1 MLLIISKFIRTLKHL
16 PMKKILLLAASI
28 LFLVASCTL
37 EKRVYRNG
45 FNVQW
50 HAMNGHSKNDKSTE
64 ITSTEEVETV
74 AKVVISPM
82 ENRQTATV
90 YELPTQEV
98 ITIAKNDEASIQSNS
113 IATTPLVV
121 SVKGIADQTISVN
134 QKNKEAKQI
143 SKQEIKALKK
153 VVKSQKKSDDVPIGL
168 LYVLCFFIP
177 FVAVGLA
184 TEWDVTTVIVNLLW
198 TLLCGIPG
206 IIHAFI
212 VVSRNA

>member
-1 MLLIISKFIRTLKHL
+1 
-16 PMKKILLLAASI
+16 MKKILLVAASI
-28 LFLVASCTL
+28 LFLVASCTV

-50 HAMNGHSKNDKSTE
+50 QAMNGMSKKDKNVE
-64 ITSTEEVETV
+64 LTSMEETETV
-74 AKVVISPM
+74 AKVDVSPKV
-82 ENRQTATV
+82 NAKIAAD
-90 YELPTQEV
+90 YEMRIQEV
-98 ITIAKNDEASIQSNS
+98 VAVTQNDQASIESNPIS
-113 IATTPLVV
+113 TTAHVV
-121 SVKGIADQTISVN
+121 SVKGMAEQTISVH
-134 QKNKEAKQI
+134 QENKEAKQI

-153 VVKSQKKSDDVPIGL
+153 AVKSQNKSDDVPIGL

-184 TEWDVTTVIVNLLW
+184 TDWDITTVLINILW
-198 TLLCGIPG
+198 TALCGIPG

>member
-1 MLLIISKFIRTLKHL
+1 
-16 PMKKILLLAASI
+16 MKKILLVAASI
-28 LFLVASCTL
+28 LFLVASCTV

-50 HAMNGHSKNDKSTE
+50 QAMNGMSKKDKNVE
-64 ITSTEEVETV
+64 LTSMEETETV
-74 AKVVISPM
+74 AKVVVSPKV
-82 ENRQTATV
+82 NAKIAAD
-90 YELPTQEV
+90 YEMRIQEV
-98 ITIAKNDEASIQSNS
+98 VAVTQNDQASIESNPIS
-113 IATTPLVV
+113 TTAHVV
-121 SVKGIADQTISVN
+121 SVKGMAEQTISVH
-134 QKNKEAKQI
+134 QENKEAKQI

-153 VVKSQKKSDDVPIGL
+153 AVKSQNKSDDVPIGL

-184 TEWDVTTVIVNLLW
+184 TDWDITTVLINILW
-198 TLLCGIPG
+198 TALCGIPG

>member
-1 MLLIISKFIRTLKHL
+1 
-16 PMKKILLLAASI
+16 MKKILLVAASI
-28 LFLVASCTL
+28 LFLVASCTV

-50 HAMNGHSKNDKSTE
+50 QAMNGMSKKDKNVE
-64 ITSTEEVETV
+64 LTSMEETETV
-74 AKVVISPM
+74 AKVVVPPKVNAKI
-82 ENRQTATV
+82 AAD
-90 YELPTQEV
+90 YEMPIQEV
-98 ITIAKNDEASIQSNS
+98 VAVTQNDQASIESNPIS
-113 IATTPLVV
+113 TTAHVV
-121 SVKGIADQTISVN
+121 SVKGMAKQTISVH
-134 QKNKEAKQI
+134 QENKEAKQI

-153 VVKSQKKSDDVPIGL
+153 AVKSQNKSDDVPIGL

-184 TEWDVTTVIVNLLW
+184 TDWDITTVLINILW
-198 TLLCGIPG
+198 TALCGIPG